1 MTYEEIAVALDISV
15 MTVRRRWQFA
25 RTWLARE
32 LGPPSA
38 GGAA

>member
-1 MTYEEIAVALDISV
+1 VALDISV

-32 LGPPSA
+32 LGGSA
-38 GGAA
+38 SGGAP